1 MTPSS
6 EDLEDEDNGELDEEY
21 DTLQDQDSDTD
32 YNQVISMDLGEEHHP
47 APSSCVVPVYT
58 HCSLL
63 WCV

>member
-21 DTLQDQDSDTD
+21 DTLQEQDSDTD

-47 APSSCVVPVYT
+47 APSSCVVTVYT
-58 HCSLL
+58 H
-63 WCV
+63 